1 MSSDFDYDLYVGCLL
16 EMLDS
21 GESLSDE
28 DISDM
33 LCNTE
38 TISEEVTERS
48 RWYNETTTIVELK
61 GRHFAIEWRSCLSET
76 GENEYPNQPY
86 EVEEVEEKRLVWRR
100 KNR

>member
-1 MSSDFDYDLYVGCLL
+1 MSSDFDYDSYEIGLL
-16 EMLDS
+16 RMLDN
-21 GESLSDE
+21 EENLSDE
-28 DISDM
+28 DISYM